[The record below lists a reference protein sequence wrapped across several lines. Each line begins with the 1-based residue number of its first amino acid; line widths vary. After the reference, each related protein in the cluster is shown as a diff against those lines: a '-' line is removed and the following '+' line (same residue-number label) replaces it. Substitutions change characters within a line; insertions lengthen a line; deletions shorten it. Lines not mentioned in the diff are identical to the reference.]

1 MSKYCVKKPFTVLV
15 AVVMVIVLGFI
26 SFSKI
31 TTDLLP
37 SISFP
42 YVMAVTTYPGAS
54 PEKVEKSVTEQV
66 ERSLGRVNKVK
77 NVSSISQENMSMVM
91 LEFEEDTNMDSAM
104 VKLSTASEKIRE
116 SLPEEASA
124 PMLMEISPDMM
135 ATMTVGISYEGKD
148 IKELSRFVNKDILP
162 KLEREEG
169 VASAEAIGSAIERVE
184 IRINESKV
192 NAVNDRILAQM
203 NSKFAEAESAL
214 NEKENELKAATK
226 EMESQKDNLSKEENK
241 AYDELITLSQAIDE
255 MVATSAS
262 YSANLQSLK
271 TGKAALEKEKQGLN
285 EVLNQMPGVPMPD
298 ITKRVSEI
306 DAELNN
312 LKTKIMAAEASCEAI
327 NSQIESAKNNYKLV
341 EQGKLS
347 AAAAMGAAKA
357 EMSSGS
363 AKLAEAQGEM
373 NKARGEY
380 EKTREDAISSAGIDK
395 LLDIKTL
402 SQLIYAQNFEMPAGY
417 MEDKDNKILLKVGH
431 SFGSLKEL
439 EDMMLLEM
447 DGIGKV
453 RIGDVA
459 DVSVT
464 DNSKDSYAKID
475 KNDAVVLNITKSSVA
490 GTSDVSKTLNK
501 TISEFEEKYEGL
513 HFTMLMDQGAYIK
526 LIINA
531 ILKNLVIGAILAVIV
546 LAFFLKDFKPTIVV
560 AFSIPLSVMF
570 AIVLMY
576 FSGVT
581 VNLISLSGLALGVGM
596 LVDNSIVVIENIY
609 RLRQQG
615 LPAPKA
621 AVLGAKQVAGAIMAS
636 TLTTICVFLPIVFT
650 GGMTRELFTDMGL
663 TMAYSLIA
671 SLIVALTFVPTMSS
685 TVLKNAAPK
694 EHRLFDRMLDK
705 YEKALSFCLRRKII
719 PIAVAVILL
728 VVSAVGAGRMGM
740 EMIPQMSGG
749 YIGVSMEMDDDLS
762 QEEIYEKVDSFNEKI
777 LKLDGVETIG
787 AMSGNGMMMQ
797 NDPGKKKTE
806 FTLFVQLEEGKEKM
820 DRKLSKAIEKE
831 AEKEK
836 AVSELSTSSNNMDM
850 SALGGSGMQVR
861 VEGDNLDE
869 MLEVSEDIMGI
880 LGKVK
885 GFTEITNGQ
894 EDGNE
899 AVRLVLDKDAL
910 MKEGLTVAGVYS
922 ELGDALKTENTAVT
936 LSLKGDDYEV
946 TVVDEN
952 NKVTKDN
959 LLDFRLEGKNAEGA
973 AYSKRLGDFA
983 TLETAPSVSA
993 ISRDNQ
999 ARYITVS
1006 AETEDGYNTA
1016 LLSRNAEKKL
1026 AEYEA
1031 PKGIDVEVVG
1041 EIMNI
1046 KDMMTEMF
1054 KMMALAIAFI
1064 YMIMVAQFQSLL
1076 SPFIVLFTIPL
1087 AFTGGLLALW
1097 MSGDTISMIA
1107 MMGFLVL
1114 AGVVVN
1120 NGIVFVDYVNQL
1132 RLAGESK
1139 HDALIEAGRTRMRP
1153 ILMTALTTI
1162 LAMST
1167 MAFSREVTAEMSSGM
1182 AMVTIGGLAY
1192 ATLMTLFIVPV
1203 LYDILFRRELKE
1215 VDVDIEGL
1223 LEE

>member
-15 AVVMVIVLGFI
+15 AVVMVIVLGVI
-26 SFSKI
+26 SFTKI

-42 YVMAVTTYPGAS
+42 YVMAVTSYPGAS

-91 LEFEEDTNMDSAM
+91 LEFEENTNMDSAM
-104 VKLSTASEKIRE
+104 VKLSTAAEKVRE

-124 PMLMEISPDMM
+124 PMLLEISPDMM
-135 ATMTVGISYEGKD
+135 ATMTVGISYDGKD
-148 IKELSRFVNKDILP
+148 IRELSRFVNKEILP

-169 VASAEAIGSAIERVE
+169 VASAEAIGGAIERVE

-192 NAVNDRILAQM
+192 NAVNDSIL
-203 NSKFAEAESAL
+203 SKMDVSFARAESAL
-214 NEKENELKAATK
+214 AEKEGELKAATEELKVQK
-226 EMESQKDNLSKEENK
+226 EKLSEEETRT
-241 AYDELITLSQAIDE
+241 YDELITLSQAIDE

-271 TGKAALEKEKQGLN
+271 TSRAALEKEKQGLN
-285 EVLNQMPGVPMPD
+285 DALEQMPGIPMPD
-298 ITKRVSEI
+298 ITKRISEI

-312 LKTKIMAAEASCEAI
+312 LNTQIVAAEVSCNAI
-327 NSQIESAKNNYKLV
+327 NGQIESAKNNYRLV

-380 EKTREDAISSAGIDK
+380 EKTREDAIASAGIDK
-395 LLDIKTL
+395 LLDITTL

-417 MEDKDNKILLKVGH
+417 MEDKDNKVLLKVGN
-431 SFGSLKEL
+431 SFSSLKEL

-459 DVSVT
+459 DVIVT
-464 DNSKDSYAKID
+464 DNSADSYAKID
-475 KNDAVVLNITKSSVA
+475 GNDAVVLNITKSSVA

-501 TISEFEEKYEGL
+501 SISELEEKYDGL
-513 HFTMLMDQGAYIK
+513 HFTMLMDQGAYIG

-531 ILKNLVIGAILAVIV
+531 ILKNLIIGALLAIIV
-546 LAFFLKDFKPTIVV
+546 LAFFLKDFKPTVVV
-560 AFSIPLSVMF
+560 AFSIPLSVLF
-570 AIVLMY
+570 AVVLMY
-576 FSGVT
+576 FSGVS

-609 RLRQQG
+609 RLRQLG
-615 LPAPKA
+615 IPAPKA
-621 AVLGAKQVAGAIMAS
+621 AVMGAKQVAGAIFAS

-650 GGMTRELFTDMGL
+650 DGMTRELFTDMAL
-663 TMAYSLIA
+663 TMAYSLLA
-671 SLIVALTFVPTMSS
+671 SLVVALTFVPSMSS
-685 TVLKNAAPK
+685 TLLKNAGAK
-694 EHRLFDRMLDK
+694 EHRLFDRMLVK
-705 YEKALSFCLRRKII
+705 YEKALNFCLKKKII
-719 PIAVAVILL
+719 PLAVAVILL
-728 VVSAVGAGRMGM
+728 VISAAGAGRMGM

-749 YIGVSMEMDDDLS
+749 YIGVSMEMDDELS

-777 LKLDGVETIG
+777 LDVEGVETIG

-797 NDPGKKKTE
+797 NDPDRKKTE

-820 DRKLSKAIEKE
+820 DKKISSVIERE

-836 AVSELSTSSNNMDM
+836 AIKELLTSSNNMDM
-850 SALGGSGMQVR
+850 SALGGSGMEVKI
-861 VEGDNLDE
+861 EGENLEE
-869 MLEVSEDIMGI
+869 MLEVSQDIMSI
-880 LGKVK
+880 LGETE
-885 GFTEITNGQ
+885 GFTEISNGQ
-894 EDGNE
+894 EEGSE
-899 AVRLVLDKDAL
+899 AVRLVLDKDKL

-922 ELGDALKTENTAVT
+922 EIGNALKTENAAVT
-936 LSLKGDDYEV
+936 LSLNGDDYEV
-946 TVVDEN
+946 AVVDEN
-952 NKVTKDN
+952 NRLTKDN
-959 LLDFRLEGKNAEGA
+959 ILDFRLEGKGA
-973 AYSKRLGDFA
+973 DGKEYSAVLGDFA
-983 TLETAPSVSA
+983 TIEEAPSVSA

-1006 AETEDGYNTA
+1006 ATTEEGYNTA
-1016 LLSRNAEKKL
+1016 LLSRDAEKSLK
-1026 AEYEA
+1026 EYKA
-1031 PKGIDVEVVG
+1031 PEGISVEVVG

-1132 RLAGESK
+1132 RLSGSSK
-1139 HDALIEAGRTRMRP
+1139 HDALVEAGKTRMRP

-1167 MAFSREVTAEMSSGM
+1167 MAFSREVTAEMSRGM

-1215 VDVDIEGL
+1215 VDVDTDLIE
-1223 LEE
+1223 E